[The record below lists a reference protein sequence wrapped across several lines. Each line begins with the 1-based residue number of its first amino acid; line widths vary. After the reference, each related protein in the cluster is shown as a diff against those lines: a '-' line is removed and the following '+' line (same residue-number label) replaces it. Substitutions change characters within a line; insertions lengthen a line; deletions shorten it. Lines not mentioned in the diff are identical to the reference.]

1 MDQTLLSLK
10 RPIKSK
16 KLRSIALLGKKTKRV
31 TKKSDR
37 ENILSKLIKKNIEVG
52 GMEQELK
59 NLGLK
64 GTEEE
69 IKYFDALYR
78 TKVDIR
84 SWGFSRNLITKPL
97 KLYFPDETDSQ
108 MITSDMLYWS
118 LFLFSGTFF
127 KYDLPPYC
135 SKYRFVFQFV

>member
-1 MDQTLLSLK
+1 MDQNLVDLR
-10 RPIKSK
+10 RPTKQK
-16 KLRSIALLGKKTKRV
+16 KLKSIALLGKKTKRV
-31 TKKSDR
+31 TQKSDR
-37 ENILSKLIKKNIEVG
+37 ENILSKLIKKKIGDE

-64 GTEEE
+64 GTDDE
-69 IKYFDALYR
+69 IEYFNALYR

-97 KLYFPDETDSQ
+97 KLYFKDETDSQ

-118 LFLFSGTFF
+118 YKGLTPFTN
-127 KYDLPPYC
+127 DNA
-135 SKYRFVFQFV
+135 